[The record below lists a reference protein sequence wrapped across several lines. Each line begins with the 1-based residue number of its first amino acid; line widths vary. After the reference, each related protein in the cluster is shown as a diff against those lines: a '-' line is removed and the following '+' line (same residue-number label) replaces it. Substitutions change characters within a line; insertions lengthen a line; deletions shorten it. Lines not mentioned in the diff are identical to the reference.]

1 MILSLTLA
9 ITIFSFIG
17 VPPLIGFFL
26 RRAGSSVVTSVNVSG
41 GKGAGLI
48 GLAIANELQSVGSM
62 NSGKHESQ
70 GFNASTRSLDLH
82 TNMEQ

>member
-26 RRAGSSVVTSVNVSG
+26 RRAGSFAVTFVNVSSDRG
-41 GKGAGLI
+41 TGSI
-48 GLAIANELQSVGSM
+48 ELAIANELQSVGSM
-62 NSGKHESQ
+62 NSGKQESQ
-70 GFNASTRSLDLH
+70 GFTASTRSVD
-82 TNMEQ
+82 